1 MNSLLSRALELQ
13 RMAHELMYLDTNGSP
28 IYSDEF
34 CRLNKEV
41 LTRSDSLFSEQSS
54 DIEEEG
60 NLCLALLM
68 GYNATIYD
76 NGDKERKKQVILDRI
91 YNIMS
96 QLPASLLKMR
106 LLTWGYSETYD
117 EELAHEA
124 HQLIET
130 WNISDLT
137 DEQKEIIEELE
148 RRVTLL
154 PVICV
159 PSRTPETAWLR
170 LMINLTVLGLW
181 IVFFRKHPFLSNMNC
196 LTVTVRN

>member
-76 NGDKERKKQVILDRI
+76 NGDKEQKKQVVLDRI
-91 YNIMS
+91 YDVLEK
-96 QLPASLLKMR
+96 LPASLLKVR
-106 LLTWGYSETYD
+106 LLTYCYGEVYEESMVQEPHAIIDGWNKDMLTSE
-117 EELAHEA
+117 
-124 HQLIET
+124 QI
-130 WNISDLT
+130 
-137 DEQKEIIEELE
+137 EIIAELKNIEEN
-148 RRVTLL
+148 
-154 PVICV
+154 PY
-159 PSRTPETAWLR
+159 
-170 LMINLTVLGLW
+170 
-181 IVFFRKHPFLSNMNC
+181 PFEEIQ
-196 LTVTVRN
+196 

>member
-68 GYNATIYD
+68 G
-76 NGDKERKKQVILDRI
+76 
-91 YNIMS
+91 IMPLS
-96 QLPASLLKMR
+96 MIMEIRSGKNR
-106 LLTWGYSETYD
+106 LF
-117 EELAHEA
+117 
-124 HQLIET
+124 
-130 WNISDLT
+130 
-137 DEQKEIIEELE
+137 
-148 RRVTLL
+148 
-154 PVICV
+154 
-159 PSRTPETAWLR
+159 
-170 LMINLTVLGLW
+170 W
-181 IVFFRKHPFLSNMNC
+181 IVSTIL
-196 LTVTVRN
+196 

>member
-68 GYNATIYD
+68 GYNASIVRQNYPYWA
-76 NGDKERKKQVILDRI
+76 R
-91 YNIMS
+91 NIM
-96 QLPASLLKMR
+96 
-106 LLTWGYSETYD
+106 
-117 EELAHEA
+117 
-124 HQLIET
+124 
-130 WNISDLT
+130 ISS
-137 DEQKEIIEELE
+137 
-148 RRVTLL
+148 RTLL
-154 PVICV
+154 HTAPPVFI
-159 PSRTPETAWLR
+159 L
-170 LMINLTVLGLW
+170 IG
-181 IVFFRKHPFLSNMNC
+181 
-196 LTVTVRN
+196 

>member
-1 MNSLLSRALELQ
+1 MCIR
-13 RMAHELMYLDTNGSP
+13 
-28 IYSDEF
+28 
-34 CRLNKEV
+34 
-41 LTRSDSLFSEQSS
+41 DS
-54 DIEEEG
+54 
-60 NLCLALLM
+60 LCLALLM

-137 DEQKEIIEELE
+137 DEQKEIIEEL
-148 RRVTLL
+148 
-154 PVICV
+154 
-159 PSRTPETAWLR
+159 
-170 LMINLTVLGLW
+170 
-181 IVFFRKHPFLSNMNC
+181 
-196 LTVTVRN
+196 RNFEENQYPWEEVQE